1 VLQEWEAGWPGV
13 EQFDAALVQTPANH
27 ACLQAK
33 TVGLLAWNVAMST
46 KVKSAKKWT
55 CEGCGVSVSQ
65 IGGEKV
71 ELPATWVSGQEGTYC
86 LNCRRERAAQ
96 AALDAAPDTS
106 TVDERAKLRRAALIE
121 FEVSRRPDHGD
132 GVIAKAC
139 RSSVSAVAAARRR
152 LKLPAPTHS
161 R

>member
-1 VLQEWEAGWPGV
+1 
-13 EQFDAALVQTPANH
+13 
-27 ACLQAK
+27 
-33 TVGLLAWNVAMST
+33 MST
-46 KVKSAKKWT
+46 KTSTKTKSATKWT

-71 ELPATWVSGQEGTYC
+71 ELPATWVSDRKGTLC

-96 AALDAAPDTS
+96 EALDAAPENS